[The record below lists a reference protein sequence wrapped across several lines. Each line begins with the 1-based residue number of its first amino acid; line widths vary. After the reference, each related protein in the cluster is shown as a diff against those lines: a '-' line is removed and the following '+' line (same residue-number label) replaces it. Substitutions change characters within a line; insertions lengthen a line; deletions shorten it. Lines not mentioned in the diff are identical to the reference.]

1 MHIKT
6 LNRDIELQPYTR
18 GMDKKVKEKMM
29 EWVVFSEDG
38 KGNFPAVNVDKSEEL
53 AVSLVSGLSLEEID
67 SLSIEEYDTL
77 KEAVNVK
84 KNTTKK

>member
-1 MHIKT
+1 M
-6 LNRDIELQPYTR
+6 
-18 GMDKKVKEKMM
+18 
-29 EWVVFSEDG
+29 VFSEDG

>member
-1 MHIKT
+1 M
-6 LNRDIELQPYTR
+6 
-18 GMDKKVKEKMM
+18 
-29 EWVVFSEDG
+29 FSEDG

-67 SLSIEEYDTL
+67 SLSIEEYDSL

>member
-1 MHIKT
+1 MHIKS
-6 LNRDIELQPYTR
+6 LNLDIEFQPYTR

-38 KGNFPAVNVDKSEEL
+38 KGSFPAVNVDRSEEL
-53 AVSLVSGLSLEEID
+53 SIALVSGLTLEQID
-67 SLSIEEYDTL
+67 SLSIEEYDAL